1 MTTIDKS
8 GSSVEEIIR
17 AFRNEY
23 QIRDWELNYEILK
36 KPSKGIFG
44 LFASKIALVRF
55 QLPSPADRAKLFS
68 ETLLKKMGIS
78 FTKINTKMEGK
89 TLYLEIIGCKD
100 TGFLIGKN
108 GMMLETIQFLVNR
121 IFEDDRK
128 LDKIYLDADGYR
140 ERREAQFIRP
150 FIPQIAKIKV
160 HGKPMTLDP
169 MTAAERR
176 IIHRHVERDKALRT
190 LTIGEGEMKRI
201 VVFSAKQN
209 EKEALSQSKS
219 STQEEKA
226 APREK
231 REEKAAPREKREERP
246 PRPPRSPRPQNKEEQ
261 SETRPT
267 RNSRPARPENQDAK
281 AEIREA
287 RPPRQGRPRFD
298 RNRRRPNKS
307 ANDGNE

>member
-17 AFRNEY
+17 AFRQEY
-23 QIRDWELNYEILK
+23 KIRDWELNYEILK
-36 KPSKGIFG
+36 KPSKGFLG

-55 QLPSPADRAKLFS
+55 QLPAPADRARLF
-68 ETLLKKMGIS
+68 TDNLLKKMGIS
-78 FTKINTKMEGK
+78 FTKIGTKMEGK

-160 HGKPMTLDP
+160 HGKPITLDP

-209 EKEALSQSKS
+209 EKDALSQSKS
-219 STQEEKA
+219 AVQEEKPA
-226 APREK
+226 N
-231 REEKAAPREKREERP
+231 REKREERP
-246 PRPPRSPRPQNKEEQ
+246 SRPPRNPKPE
-261 SETRPT
+261 
-267 RNSRPARPENQDAK
+267 AREAK
-281 AEIREA
+281 AELRPNRNHHQAKPETVDTKPEIREA
-287 RPPRQGRPRFD
+287 KPPRQPRPRFD
-298 RNRRRPNKS
+298 RNKRRPQKPT
-307 ANDGNE
+307 NDAHE

>member
-1 MTTIDKS
+1 
-8 GSSVEEIIR
+8 
-17 AFRNEY
+17 
-23 QIRDWELNYEILK
+23 
-36 KPSKGIFG
+36 
-44 LFASKIALVRF
+44 
-55 QLPSPADRAKLFS
+55 
-68 ETLLKKMGIS
+68 
-78 FTKINTKMEGK
+78 
-89 TLYLEIIGCKD
+89 
-100 TGFLIGKN
+100 
-108 GMMLETIQFLVNR
+108 
-121 IFEDDRK
+121 
-128 LDKIYLDADGYR
+128 
-140 ERREAQFIRP
+140 
-150 FIPQIAKIKV
+150 
-160 HGKPMTLDP
+160 TLDP

-176 IIHRHVERDKALRT
+176 LIHRHVERDKALRT

-219 STQEEKA
+219 ATQEEKA
-226 APREK
+226 S
-231 REEKAAPREKREERP
+231 PREKREERP

-267 RNSRPARPENQDAK
+267 RNPRPARPENQDAK

>member
-17 AFRNEY
+17 AFRQEY
-23 QIRDWELNYEILK
+23 KIRDWELNYEILK
-36 KPSKGIFG
+36 KPSKGFLG

-55 QLPSPADRAKLFS
+55 QLPSPADRARLF
-68 ETLLKKMGIS
+68 TDNLLKKMGIS
-78 FTKINTKMEGK
+78 FTKIGTKMEGK

-160 HGKPMTLDP
+160 HGKPITLDP

-209 EKEALSQSKS
+209 EKDALSQSKS
-219 STQEEKA
+219 AVQEEKPA
-226 APREK
+226 N
-231 REEKAAPREKREERP
+231 REKREERP
-246 PRPPRSPRPQNKEEQ
+246 SRPPRNPKPE
-261 SETRPT
+261 
-267 RNSRPARPENQDAK
+267 AREAK
-281 AEIREA
+281 AELRPNRNHHQAKPETVDTKPEIREA
-287 RPPRQGRPRFD
+287 KPPRQPRPRFD
-298 RNRRRPNKS
+298 SNKRRPQKPT
-307 ANDGNE
+307 NDAHE

>member
-17 AFRNEY
+17 AFRQEY
-23 QIRDWELNYEILK
+23 KIRDWELNYEILK
-36 KPSKGIFG
+36 KPSKGFLG

-55 QLPSPADRAKLFS
+55 QLPSPADRARLF
-68 ETLLKKMGIS
+68 TDNLLKKMGIS
-78 FTKINTKMEGK
+78 FTKIGTKMEGK

-160 HGKPMTLDP
+160 HGKPITLDP

-209 EKEALSQSKS
+209 EKDALSQSKS
-219 STQEEKA
+219 AVQEEKPA
-226 APREK
+226 N
-231 REEKAAPREKREERP
+231 REKREERP
-246 PRPPRSPRPQNKEEQ
+246 SRPPRNPKPE
-261 SETRPT
+261 
-267 RNSRPARPENQDAK
+267 AREAK
-281 AEIREA
+281 AELRPNRNHHQAKPETVDTKPEIREA
-287 RPPRQGRPRFD
+287 KPPRQPRPRFD
-298 RNRRRPNKS
+298 RNKRRPQKPT
-307 ANDGNE
+307 NDAHE